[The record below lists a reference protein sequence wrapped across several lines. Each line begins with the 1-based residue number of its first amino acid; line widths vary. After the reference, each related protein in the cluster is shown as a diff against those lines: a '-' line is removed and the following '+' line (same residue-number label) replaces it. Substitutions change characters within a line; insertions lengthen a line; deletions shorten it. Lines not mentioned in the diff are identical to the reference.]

1 MLRGSARE
9 SKIYCANERLPEND
23 NGFTKRLY
31 TCFLHA
37 RKHGGYEYYHAICKQ
52 QNGMQ
57 SFLDPHCRGSMPI
70 VVAAFFLLGAIRSP
84 CGTRAH
90 PGPCGPM
97 RAHAEPMRAHA
108 GPCGSARGPCGPML
122 GPCGPM
128 RAHAGPCGPSQHRAP
143 GAGVPFVAIGSRCIL
158 PRSPRGA
165 EARQAAVAGG
175 STRKR
180 RQALA
185 VE

>member
-31 TCFLHA
+31 TCFLHVG
-37 RKHGGYEYYHAICKQ
+37 KHGGYEYYYAICKQ

-70 VVAAFFLLGAIRSP
+70 VVAAFFYWGPYGAHAGPGPIRAHAAP
-84 CGTRAH
+84 CG
-90 PGPCGPM
+90 PMLSPCGPM
-97 RAHAEPMRAHA
+97 RAHADLRGAHA
-108 GPCGSARGPCGPML
+108 GPCWAHA

-128 RAHAGPCGPSQHRAP
+128 RAHAGPASTGSWRAVCCDRLP
-143 GAGVPFVAIGSRCIL
+143 LHITSKPTRRGGAASGSR
-158 PRSPRGA
+158 GA
-165 EARQAAVAGG
+165 
-175 STRKR
+175 TRKR